1 MNEFICPCF
10 AANLFGF
17 SQYIGGGIDQLG
29 EHPWLYLIGL
39 VAVAALFLVLAGPAG
54 LLAGGWVVNTLYI
67 ALAAAGTF
75 GVAVGVGALNGGPG
89 PDPLTP
95 SGEPM
100 VKAIEITQSAPGAP
114 LSVKI
119 KYDGTR
125 NPKSETWDRHDYDR
139 KIESLSAEIR
149 RLNPGKK
156 IRIQWDD
163 NLSEAAK
170 ETVREQF
177 KDQAITV
184 DE

>member
-10 AANLFGF
+10 AANLF

-29 EHPWLYLIGL
+29 EHPWLYLIGF

-54 LLAGGWVVNTLYI
+54 LFAGGWVANTLYI

-75 GVAVGVGALNGGPG
+75 GTAVAVDALEIGNGIISDPPPPG
-89 PDPLTP
+89 N
-95 SGEPM
+95 PM
-100 VKAIEITQSAPGAP
+100 VEAIEITQSAPGAP

-156 IRIQWDD
+156 IQIQWGD
-163 NLSEAAK
+163 NLSEASK

-177 KDQAITV
+177 NDQTITV